1 MHQTRISEQLLAM
14 VVSRRVIITRVLS
27 RTNVIFRQRLQMNV
41 AYENA
46 DLLLSWKVATKR
58 VWRYQRG
65 FRIRKSRDRQHN
77 SQTKMEKRTNTDLQN
92 TTQKTIGWGTRTLL
106 STGDEFRCSG
116 RVGRSCSTSDTR
128 RISVTLVTSG
138 GVFINK
144 LCQWICLKGT
154 YI

>member
-1 MHQTRISEQLLAM
+1 
-14 VVSRRVIITRVLS
+14 
-27 RTNVIFRQRLQMNV
+27 
-41 AYENA
+41 
-46 DLLLSWKVATKR
+46 
-58 VWRYQRG
+58 
-65 FRIRKSRDRQHN
+65 
-77 SQTKMEKRTNTDLQN
+77 MEKRTNTDLQN